1 MSRLQLLAPRICG
14 TCRCGLT
21 LLGREGSAALVKCR
35 PGPPTAGRRT
45 GLSVVRRRAVG
56 GDTSGHVWTNSTVGS
71 LGSDSETEEARG
83 PGTIFGEVVRL
94 LRGRRVMAAK
104 WVPASRC
111 APPLSFGVGSSGP
124 PNVLVRGSV
133 WLNDVSNGYLA
144 WALSE
149 FAGTTGTIVSR
160 NRHADQPF
168 YSQVSGS

>member
-1 MSRLQLLAPRICG
+1 MLA
-14 TCRCGLT
+14 
-21 LLGREGSAALVKCR
+21 EGVVVEADDR
-35 PGPPTAGRRT
+35 N
-45 GLSVVRRRAVG
+45 VVRAVQSSVSERLNG
-56 GDTSGHVWTNSTVGS
+56 ANGQEVSVDEQSSWS
-71 LGSDSETEEARG
+71 LGSDSEKEEARG